1 MKIIDKRQTQ
11 KNKNQK
17 QTKKTKKKKQQI
29 SLNPLF
35 VSAFVWID
43 IDLWK
48 TFSIEE
54 ISGTLLAMAFAN

>member
-11 KNKNQK
+11 KNKNKNKKQK
-17 QTKKTKKKKQQI
+17 KQQQI